1 MRRRITLAFV
11 AATMVMG
18 VWAQS
23 ETDEPK
29 EITLSEAERELVSGN
44 NGFAYDLF
52 EKAKGDE
59 SLILSPLSITYAL
72 GMMNNG
78 ATGATQQEINQM
90 LGFGEAG
97 ADAINNFCHKLMTET
112 GTLDELT
119 RVNIANNIYMNT
131 LRGDVQM
138 TELFEQKA
146 HDYYDVTPEF
156 RDFSQQETVDA
167 INQWASDNTEGMID
181 KVISAEDMDPDFISY
196 LLNAIYFKGE
206 WTAKFDPE
214 KTVKMPFDGG
224 KATADMMRQQGEF
237 LYYDNDVYQ
246 SVILP
251 YGNKAYQMT
260 VYLPR
265 QDKSISDVIANLKE
279 QPPTTSWYE
288 VYDVNLGFPRF
299 ETKTDQ
305 QLIPIMK
312 SLGME
317 NAFSGLG
324 FLNCCEN
331 LDGSEHAV
339 WIAMMKQVAKIKV
352 NEEGTEA
359 AAVTIIGY
367 TDSAVMPTDFI
378 ADRPFFYTITEQS
391 TGVILFMGQYMGEQ
405 SDNQRGEIQ
414 LSQEEQQLV
423 KSNNDFA
430 FNLFREARGE
440 ADRLLSPLSITY
452 ALGMLNNGAAGQTQ
466 QEINQVLGFGDAGA
480 DAINAFCHKMM
491 TESNTLDQTTRVN
504 TANNIYVNQPYV
516 LLPDFVLTAQTYYD
530 ATPESRDFA
539 DGETMDVINQW
550 ASDHTEGMVN
560 QVLDEDTFDPEAISY
575 QLNAIYFKGVW
586 TYQFDPSLTKEE
598 SFNGGESVPMMCQSG
613 EFSYAENDLYQALV
627 MPYGN
632 GAYRMT
638 IFLPQKGKSVG
649 EVLDK
654 LNGHEWQPKCQI
666 HEVDVKLPR
675 FETQTDLRL
684 EDIMSA
690 LGMPSA
696 FIPGLAD
703 FSNFCNVSC
712 YIDLMKQV
720 ARIEVDEE
728 GTEAAAVTVIGER
741 KYGEEKE
748 FHATRPFLYVISEQS
763 SGTIFFIGQFTGKQ
777 DDRGEA
783 DSIEKFTTDNQQ
795 YPITNNLGDDAVYDL
810 QGRMLKKGSG
820 LWDKGYCKKGVYIR
834 DGRKIVVR

>member
-119 RVNIANNIYMNT
+119 RVHIANNIYMNT

-305 QLIPIMK
+305 LLIPIMK

-452 ALGMLNNGAAGQTQ
+452 ALGMLNNGAAGQTR

-491 TESNTLDQTTRVN
+491 TESNTLDQTTQVN

-516 LLPDFVLTAQTYYD
+516 LLPDFVQTAQTYYD

-649 EVLDK
+649 EVLDN

-666 HEVDVKLPR
+666 YEVDVKLPR

-741 KYGEEKE
+741 KYEVME

-763 SGTIFFIGQFTGKQ
+763 SGTIFFIGQFMGKQ
-777 DDRGEA
+777 DERGEA

-810 QGRMLKKGSG
+810 QGRMLKNGYWSLDNGS
-820 LWDKGYCKKGVYIR
+820 CKKGVYIR

>member
-279 QPPTTSWYE
+279 QPMT
-288 VYDVNLGFPRF
+288 LL
-299 ETKTDQ
+299 K
-305 QLIPIMK
+305 
-312 SLGME
+312 GM
-317 NAFSGLG
+317 
-324 FLNCCEN
+324 
-331 LDGSEHAV
+331 
-339 WIAMMKQVAKIKV
+339 
-352 NEEGTEA
+352 
-359 AAVTIIGY
+359 
-367 TDSAVMPTDFI
+367 
-378 ADRPFFYTITEQS
+378 
-391 TGVILFMGQYMGEQ
+391 
-405 SDNQRGEIQ
+405 
-414 LSQEEQQLV
+414 
-423 KSNNDFA
+423 
-430 FNLFREARGE
+430 
-440 ADRLLSPLSITY
+440 RLPS
-452 ALGMLNNGAAGQTQ
+452 
-466 QEINQVLGFGDAGA
+466 
-480 DAINAFCHKMM
+480 
-491 TESNTLDQTTRVN
+491 
-504 TANNIYVNQPYV
+504 TANVCW
-516 LLPDFVLTAQTYYD
+516 
-530 ATPESRDFA
+530 R
-539 DGETMDVINQW
+539 
-550 ASDHTEGMVN
+550 
-560 QVLDEDTFDPEAISY
+560 
-575 QLNAIYFKGVW
+575 GVV
-586 TYQFDPSLTKEE
+586 SL
-598 SFNGGESVPMMCQSG
+598 S
-613 EFSYAENDLYQALV
+613 
-627 MPYGN
+627 
-632 GAYRMT
+632 
-638 IFLPQKGKSVG
+638 
-649 EVLDK
+649 
-654 LNGHEWQPKCQI
+654 
-666 HEVDVKLPR
+666 
-675 FETQTDLRL
+675 
-684 EDIMSA
+684 
-690 LGMPSA
+690 
-696 FIPGLAD
+696 
-703 FSNFCNVSC
+703 
-712 YIDLMKQV
+712 
-720 ARIEVDEE
+720 
-728 GTEAAAVTVIGER
+728 
-741 KYGEEKE
+741 
-748 FHATRPFLYVISEQS
+748 
-763 SGTIFFIGQFTGKQ
+763 
-777 DDRGEA
+777 
-783 DSIEKFTTDNQQ
+783 
-795 YPITNNLGDDAVYDL
+795 
-810 QGRMLKKGSG
+810 
-820 LWDKGYCKKGVYIR
+820 
-834 DGRKIVVR
+834 